1 VEFAMT
7 VSAPPTLS
15 EICGGTAPVASPRP
29 SGLGALAA
37 AAGTPQTILSIDV
50 EEHHLIEAANGLAIS
65 PSLRAHYARRLD
77 VVTRWLLEH
86 LAERGIRAT
95 FFVVGQIARTDPA
108 LVRAIHRAG
117 HEVASHSWDHQRL
130 QLHTPASFRADVR
143 RSQDALEQVT
153 GEAVVGYR
161 APTFSLVRQT
171 AWAIDVLAELGILYD
186 SSIFP
191 VYHDRYG
198 VPEAPRGPF
207 LARGARHSLLEIPP
221 ATLRLL
227 GLNWPAAGGG
237 YFRLFPLRVMEEAI
251 RQMHRQP
258 RHPVAMLYFHPW
270 EFDTEQARLPMSRL
284 RRIRTYGG
292 LNRSRGRLARLL
304 EGREFVRAVDVA
316 RGLRG
321 RVGSLSSFRIPAN
334 DAG

>member
-1 VEFAMT
+1 MT
-7 VSAPPTLS
+7 VTTLPAPSKTSGGVAPASYRFHPQAPPAEECL
-15 EICGGTAPVASPRP
+15 
-29 SGLGALAA
+29 
-37 AAGTPQTILSIDV
+37 PQTILSFDV
-50 EEHHLIEAANGLAIS
+50 EEHHLIEAANDLSIS
-65 PSLRAHYARRLD
+65 PALRAHYEWRLD
-77 VVTRWLLEH
+77 VSTRWLLER

-95 FFVVGQIARTDPA
+95 FFVVGRIAETDPT
-108 LVRAIHRAG
+108 LVRAIHKAG

-143 RSQDALEQVT
+143 RSKAALEQVT

-171 AWAIDVLAELGILYD
+171 AWAVDVLAELGMLYD

-198 VPEAPRGPF
+198 VPSAPRTPF
-207 LARGARHSLLEIPP
+207 LARGRRHALLELPP

-227 GLNWPAAGGG
+227 GMNWPAGGGG

-251 RQMHRQP
+251 RQMHGHA

-270 EFDTEQARLPMSRL
+270 EFDTEQERLPMSRL
-284 RRIRTYGG
+284 RRLRTYAG
-292 LNRSRGRLARLL
+292 LNRSQGRLGRLL
-304 EGREFVRAVDVA
+304 EGREFARAVDVA
-316 RGLRG
+316 RELRG
-321 RVGSLSSFRIPAN
+321 RAGSLNSFRIPVGG
-334 DAG
+334 DD

>member
-1 VEFAMT
+1 MI
-7 VSAPPTLS
+7 VSAPPGPS
-15 EICGGTAPVASPRP
+15 ETANGTASAFAFHPE
-29 SGLGALAA
+29 ALAVEESP
-37 AAGTPQTILSIDV
+37 PQTILSFDV

-65 PSLRAHYARRLD
+65 PAMRSHYAGRLD
-77 VVTRWLLEH
+77 VVTRWLLER
-86 LAERGIRAT
+86 LADRDIRAT
-95 FFVVGQIARTDPA
+95 FFVVGQIAQTDPA
-108 LVRAIHRAG
+108 LVRAIHQAG

-143 RSQDALEQVT
+143 RSKEALEQVT

-171 AWAIDVLAELGILYD
+171 AWAVDVLAELGMLYD

-207 LARGARHSLLEIPP
+207 LAHGERHTLLEIPP

-227 GLNWPAAGGG
+227 GVNWPAAGGG

-251 RQMHRQP
+251 RQAHACRRP
-258 RHPVAMLYFHPW
+258 AVAMLYFHPW
-270 EFDTEQARLPMSRL
+270 EFDTEQARLPLSRL
-284 RRIRTYGG
+284 RRLRTYAG
-292 LNRSRGRLARLL
+292 LNRSRGRLGRLL
-304 EGREFVRAVDVA
+304 EGRTFARAVDVA
-316 RGLRG
+316 RGLQDRL
-321 RVGSLSSFRIPAN
+321 GSLSRFRIRPAGGRG
-334 DAG
+334 AP